1 MVSLSL
7 RVTAPFPSFHALFQF
22 INLYQS
28 HCHSFPS
35 LSSEQQ
41 MDPERLNPSFQ
52 AAVFNCVS
60 PFSSLQTQSREHSLQ
75 HGLRRPRNAD
85 RAFSQSLF
93 SLRTSLQPDN
103 V

>member
-1 MVSLSL
+1 MVLLSLS
-7 RVTAPFPSFHALFQF
+7 VTAAFLSFHALFQF

-41 MDPERLNPSFQ
+41 MNPERLNPSFQ

-60 PFSSLQTQSREHSLQ
+60 PFRSLQTQRREHSLAQ
-75 HGLRRPRNAD
+75 HGLCRPHNAV
-85 RAFSQSLF
+85 RAFSHSRRF
-93 SLRTSLQPDN
+93 H
-103 V
+103 